1 MPALELTVK
10 NVDSRAW
17 LQLWI
22 RISRAKEKAVALNQL
37 HTIILHVRVF
47 QNNQEVGLFS
57 SLTYI
62 FFFFF
67 FSMSNSADSMAY
79 HIVILGLHKNLSE
92 AEGQ

>member
-62 FFFFF
+62 FFFF
-67 FSMSNSADSMAY
+67 SMSNSADSMAY
-79 HIVILGLHKNLSE
+79 HIVILGLHKNLCE